1 MFVFFDDE
9 LKSAETKSAA
19 PGRVQF
25 DERGNAVYIWRDGRM
40 VQDGALQLAEDQ
52 PATTNSVWND
62 RGLQAGYNPYQSG
75 LLAGKKPVA
84 KNTNIRELSKW
95 IETKRRLG
103 GQQLVATTKK

>member
-1 MFVFFDDE
+1 
-9 LKSAETKSAA
+9 
-19 PGRVQF
+19 
-25 DERGNAVYIWRDGRM
+25 
-40 VQDGALQLAEDQ
+40 
-52 PATTNSVWND
+52 
-62 RGLQAGYNPYQSG
+62 LQAGYNPYQSG